1 MSAEPRIN
9 KLKAAMQGMAG
20 PMATTIEAAVAAPA
34 PVLAPKPTRA
44 TPLPPS
50 RQGKRSL
57 SAYIAAAA
65 AKQLRLMAAEQDTST
80 QALVEEALN
89 DLFRKY
95 NRSAVA

>member
-9 KLKAAMQGMAG
+9 KLKVAMQGMAG
-20 PMATTIEAAVAAPA
+20 PTPVAVEAATAPA
-34 PVLAPKPTRA
+34 VTPKPART
-44 TPLPPS
+44 TLLPPS
-50 RQGKRSL
+50 RQGKRNL

-80 QALVEEALN
+80 QSLVEEALN

>member
-1 MSAEPRIN
+1 MSVEPRIN

-20 PMATTIEAAVAAPA
+20 PTVATIEATVAT
-34 PVLAPKPTRA
+34 PVPTNAPKPART
-44 TPLPPS
+44 TLLPPS
-50 RQGKRSL
+50 RQGKRNL
-57 SAYIAAAA
+57 SAYIAVAA